1 MYEGAISRN
10 GTEKGGEAKK
20 EKKITASN
28 KSDIVQHP
36 TDHYIVFNKKINE
49 TLLVLSVSCC
59 TIETWVL
66 VRSLKLL

>member
-36 TDHYIVFNKKINE
+36 TD
-49 TLLVLSVSCC
+49 
-59 TIETWVL
+59 
-66 VRSLKLL
+66 RSLHSL